1 MPANPDTATSRS
13 VLVVL
18 GMHRGGTSA
27 TAGALRCLGVPLGR
41 RLYRGHA
48 EVNAKGY
55 FEHADMADLH
65 DEALLALGSAWD
77 DILLPAD
84 GWWQAE
90 ALRPYAR
97 RLRELMRRD
106 FGREPL
112 WAVKD
117 PRLCRLLP
125 WWLTLLREE
134 GLTACC
140 LLVLRSPE
148 AVFRSLHRRDG
159 FSREKAYWL
168 WCLHYLEAERW
179 SRDQARAIIDYDD
192 FLEAPGACLAAA
204 GARLGVT
211 FPVAPERAADCLAA
225 FLSRDLRHHH
235 RHTVPDAAGPIVEL
249 AWTIYARLRE
259 QAAPAHAA
267 TELQSA
273 RQRMLQMQQA
283 AGALWLE
290 HLAALGMAHGGLAL
304 TLRRLVRS
312 WSWHTGKPVRFL
324 ERLLGRDV

>member
-1 MPANPDTATSRS
+1 MPVNPDTVASRS
-13 VLVVL
+13 ALVVL

-48 EVNAKGY
+48 DVNAKGY
-55 FEHADMADLH
+55 FEHADMADLN

-77 DILLPAD
+77 DILLPVD

-90 ALRPYAR
+90 VLRPYAR
-97 RLRELMRRD
+97 RLRALMRRD
-106 FGREPL
+106 FGHEPL

-125 WWLTLLREE
+125 WWLTSLREE
-134 GLTACC
+134 GVTARC
-140 LLVLRSPE
+140 LIVLRSPE
-148 AVFRSLHRRDG
+148 AVYRSLHRRDG
-159 FSREKAYWL
+159 FSRDKAYWL

-211 FPVAPERAADCLAA
+211 FPIAPEPAADCLAA
-225 FLSRDLRHHH
+225 FLSRDLRHH
-235 RHTVPDAAGPIVEL
+235 RRDTPPDAAGPIVEL
-249 AWTIYARLRE
+249 AWVIYARLRE
-259 QAAPAHAA
+259 LSASAHAV

-273 RQRMLQMQQA
+273 RQRMAQMQQA
-283 AGALWLE
+283 ADALWQEQLV
-290 HLAALGMAHGGLAL
+290 ALGAAYGEAAL

-312 WSWHTGKPVRFL
+312 WSWYTGKPVRFL